1 MTKPQTDADIDQLV
15 DSLEVEE
22 QVALLAGS
30 DFWHTVPIERADIPT
45 MRVSDGPAGA
55 RGTLFEGGPASV
67 NVPCGTSLAATWDPS
82 LVEEIGHL
90 LGLEAR
96 AKGARVLLAPTV
108 NLHRTPIGGRN
119 FECMS
124 EDPYLTARTA
134 VAYVRGLQA
143 EGVAACIKHF
153 IGNDTEFERNSI
165 DSRID
170 ERTLRELYMVPFEA
184 AVKEAGVMSVMTSYN
199 RINGQWAADSAEMID
214 VVLRGEWGFDGLV
227 VSDWH
232 GLHSTAEGVIAGL
245 DLEMPGPTLYRGQQ
259 LLDAVAEGKVSA
271 TDVRRAARNV
281 LATMRRLGVWD
292 DGAPGPEQTSDEP
305 EDRALVRRAGAE
317 GMVLLR
323 NSSAGGG
330 AVLPLS
336 VGTLKRVAVIGP
348 NAARG
353 QTEGGGSAHVHP
365 THVSN
370 PLDALSTRLGQDG
383 IEVSYAIGCTTH
395 KRLPQL
401 SPALCTP
408 FVVDLFRDVHAVDT
422 AGAQPDRS
430 TTARS
435 SRLMWMTDPIEPG
448 RAGKPPGFSARFT
461 TTLTPDVSGT
471 WQFGI
476 SAVADALL
484 YIDGDVIVDNTGV
497 PAGGSFFGI
506 GKAEQIG
513 TDDLQAG
520 QSYALEVRMRRPTS
534 GNTLSGLNIGAFAPA
549 SGDPVAEAVEVA
561 AAADLAI
568 VIVGTNAD
576 WESEGYDRDSMELPG
591 RQDELIAGVAAAC
604 AHTIVIVNAGSPIS
618 MPWLDA
624 VDAVVYAWFPGQEMG
639 DALVD
644 VLLGD
649 VEPQGRL
656 PVSFPV
662 TLEDT
667 PAFEH
672 HPGRNG
678 VANYLEGRLIG
689 YRWYDTVGR
698 EPLFPFGFGLGYAD
712 VTITAA
718 RITSDASP
726 TAGVE
731 VDLLNNSDRDG
742 VQVVQIYAGRIG
754 PTLTSTGERR
764 GDEPAQQLV
773 GFAKA
778 RVAADSSASVTVA
791 LDPRAMLTWS
801 VDDHA
806 WVPAEG
812 PFELRV
818 GTSSRNIAV
827 TLAVGVET

>member
-1 MTKPQTDADIDQLV
+1 MSPPRTDQDLDALV
-15 DSLEVEE
+15 DSLTLDE
-22 QVALLAGS
+22 QVSLLAGA
-30 DFWHTVPIERADIPT
+30 DFWHTVAIERVGIPS

-67 NVPCGTSLAATWDPS
+67 NVPCGTSLAATWDPP

-90 LGLEAR
+90 LGREAR

-108 NLHRTPIGGRN
+108 NLHRTPLGGRN

-153 IGNDTEFERNSI
+153 IGNDTEFERNTI

-170 ERTLRELYMVPFEA
+170 EKTLRELYMVPFEA
-184 AVKEAGVMSVMTSYN
+184 AVKEAGVLSVMTSYN
-199 RINGQWAADSAEMID
+199 RINGPWAADSVEMIHD
-214 VVLRGEWGFDGLV
+214 VLRGEWGFDGLV
-227 VSDWH
+227 MSDWF
-232 GLHSTAEGVIAGL
+232 GLHSTAEGVTAGL
-245 DLEMPGPTLYRGQQ
+245 DLEMPGPTLHRGQK
-259 LLDAVAEGKVSA
+259 LVDAVAQGEASA
-271 TDVRRAARNV
+271 ADVRRSARQV
-281 LATMRRLGVWD
+281 LASMLRLGAFD
-292 DGAPGPEQTSDEP
+292 DGQPGPELSRDIP

-323 NSSAGGG
+323 NETPGA
-330 AVLPLS
+330 AVLPLR
-336 VGTLKRVAVIGP
+336 VGDLRRVAVIGP

-353 QTEGGGSAHVHP
+353 QTEGGGSAHVHA

-370 PLDALSTRLGQDG
+370 PLEALSTRLGQAGVD
-383 IEVSYAIGCTTH
+383 VTYAVGCTTH

-408 FVVDLFRDVHAVDT
+408 FIVDLFRSLDAAQT
-422 AGAQPDRS
+422 PGTQPDVSS
-430 TTARS
+430 TAAS
-435 SRLMWMTDPIEPG
+435 SRMMWMTDPVDPTVG
-448 RAGKPPGFSARFT
+448 SAAPGFSARFHT
-461 TTLTPDVSGT
+461 TFTPDVDGT
-471 WQFGI
+471 WQFGVSTI
-476 SAVADALL
+476 GDALL
-484 YIDGDVIVDNTGV
+484 YLDGEVVVDNTDL

-513 TDDLQAG
+513 TAELLAG
-520 QSYALEVRMRRPTS
+520 HDYPLEVRMRRPPS
-534 GNTLSGLNIGAFAPA
+534 GNGLSGLNVGAFAPVVT
-549 SGDPVAEAVEVA
+549 DPVGAAVDLA
-561 AAADLAI
+561 ANADLAI
-568 VIVGTNAD
+568 VVVGTNDD
-576 WESEGYDRDSMELPG
+576 WESEGYDRDNMDLPG
-591 RQDELIAGVAAAC
+591 RQDELIAAVARAC
-604 AHTIVIVNAGSPIS
+604 AQTVVVVNAGSPVS
-618 MPWLDA
+618 MPWLADVA
-624 VDAVVYAWFPGQEMG
+624 AVVFTWFPGQEMG

-644 VLLGD
+644 VLVGD

-656 PVSFPV
+656 PVSFPAR
-662 TLEDT
+662 LEDT

-698 EPLFPFGFGLGYAD
+698 APLFPFGFGLGYAN
-712 VTITAA
+712 VSITAA
-718 RITSDASP
+718 RVQGDASQP
-726 TAGVE
+726 GSIE
-731 VDLLNNSDRDG
+731 VDLSNDSDRDG
-742 VQVVQIYAGRIG
+742 IGVVQVYAARSDS
-754 PTLTSTGERR
+754 PAQR

-778 RVAADSSASVTVA
+778 GVPARGIATVTVSI
-791 LDPRAMLTWS
+791 DPRAMHTWS

-806 WVPAEG
+806 WVRGDG

-818 GTSSRNIAV
+818 GTSSGDIAV
-827 TLAVGVET
+827 RLAIVET

>member
-1 MTKPQTDADIDQLV
+1 VSRPETDADIDALV
-15 DSLEVEE
+15 DSLTLDE

-30 DFWHTVPIERADIPT
+30 DFWHTVAIERVGIPP

-67 NVPCGTSLAATWDPS
+67 NVPCGTALAATWDPS

-90 LGLEAR
+90 LGREAR

-184 AVKEAGVMSVMTSYN
+184 AVKEAGVISVMTSYN
-199 RINGQWAADSAEMID
+199 RINGPWAADSVEMID
-214 VVLRGEWGFDGLV
+214 NVLRGEWGFDGLV
-227 VSDWH
+227 MSDWF

-245 DLEMPGPTLYRGQQ
+245 DLEMPGPTLHRGRK
-259 LLDAVAEGKVSA
+259 LLDAVGHGTVSA
-271 TDVRRAARNV
+271 TDVRRSARTV
-281 LATMRRLGVWD
+281 LSVMRRLGAFD
-292 DGAPGPEQTSDEP
+292 DGAPGPELTHDLP
-305 EDRALVRRAGAE
+305 ADRSLVRRAGAE

-323 NSSAGGG
+323 NEPVGDAP
-330 AVLPLS
+330 VLPLQLA
-336 VGTLKRVAVIGP
+336 GLRRVAVIGP

-353 QTEGGGSAHVHP
+353 QTEGGGSAHVHA

-370 PLDALSTRLGQDG
+370 PLDALLTRLGQHG
-383 IEVSYAIGCTTH
+383 VEVVHAMGCTTH
-395 KRLPQL
+395 KRLPAL
-401 SPALCTP
+401 PRALCAP
-408 FVVDLFRDVHAVDT
+408 FVVDLFRDLDG
-422 AGAQPDRS
+422 AGTPGAAADL
-430 TTARS
+430 TTTVGS
-435 SRLMWMTDPIEPG
+435 SRQMWMIDPIDP
-448 RAGKPPGFSARFT
+448 AVAPPLPGFSARFHT
-461 TTLTPDVSGT
+461 TFTPDVAGT
-471 WQFGI
+471 WQF
-476 SAVADALL
+476 SVSSVAHAVLSLDGVVVVDNADAP
-484 YIDGDVIVDNTGV
+484 T
-497 PAGGSFFGI
+497 GGSFFGL
-506 GKAEQIG
+506 GKTEQIG
-513 TDDLQAG
+513 TAELSAG
-520 QSYALEVRMRRPTS
+520 TAVELEVRMRRPGTE
-534 GNTLSGLNIGAFAPA
+534 NALSGLHIGAYPPLL
-549 SGDPVAEAVEVA
+549 SDPVAEAVDL
-561 AAADLAI
+561 AADADVAI
-568 VIVGTNAD
+568 VIVGTNDD
-576 WESEGYDRDSMELPG
+576 WESEGYDRDDMALPG

-604 AHTIVIVNAGSPIS
+604 ARTIVVVNAGSPVS
-618 MPWLDA
+618 MPWLAD
-624 VDAVVYAWFPGQEMG
+624 VESVLYTWFPGQEMG
-639 DALVD
+639 DALID
-644 VLLGD
+644 VLVGD

-656 PVSFPV
+656 PVSFPA

-698 EPLFPFGFGLGYAD
+698 EPMFPFGFGLGYAA
-712 VTITAA
+712 VGITAA
-718 RITSDASP
+718 RRVDDA
-726 TAGVE
+726 TVE
-731 VDLLNNSDRDG
+731 VELTNPSDRDG
-742 VQVVQIYAGRIG
+742 VQVVQVYAGRSG
-754 PTLTSTGERR
+754 NSEQR

-778 RVAADSSASVTVA
+778 AVPAGGTSTVTVQI
-791 LDPRAMLTWS
+791 DPRAMHTWS
-801 VDDHA
+801 VADHD
-806 WVPAEG
+806 WVRAQG

-818 GTSSRNIAV
+818 GTSSRDVALRIAV
-827 TLAVGVET
+827 SP